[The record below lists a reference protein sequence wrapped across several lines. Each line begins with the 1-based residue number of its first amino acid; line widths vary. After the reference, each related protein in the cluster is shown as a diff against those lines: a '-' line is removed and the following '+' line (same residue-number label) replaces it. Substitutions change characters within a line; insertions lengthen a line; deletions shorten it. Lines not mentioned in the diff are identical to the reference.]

1 MTDPVGTYPDSL
13 FQHAGLAGQAR
24 LAALKAGGEVVV
36 EPSAVVGYRS
46 AGHVLIIGGER
57 DGLECAAQLRAQ
69 LHCTLIATEAAGSGL
84 SDEAIAARADALRVV
99 VLYGQPGELAGHLGQ
114 FTATMTLPDGQS
126 VSPASLTRP
135 DHPFFDLV
143 LDLRRQPG
151 LRHEIPPFG
160 YYAPAGD
167 ADKLHRMLAA
177 MPDMVGEFEKP
188 RFFAYNPDICAHGDS
203 GLTGCTRC
211 LDACPTGAIRSIGD
225 LVEVDPY
232 ICQGAGTCASV
243 CPSGAMTYAHPVPRD
258 QIGRIKRMLAAYR
271 EAGGESPVIL
281 FHDEEAGL
289 ERLMAMASALPE
301 RVLPVQISEIGA
313 VGMDVWF
320 SALAYGASGV
330 WLLDAEAVAPTVRA
344 AMRAQLDFARP
355 LLDAMGL
362 DGGRLDWLGHDC
374 DVVAYFA
381 SMRTPAVAQPASFDT
396 YDEKRGTLRLALE
409 HLYRQAPEQPAQ
421 AVLPSGAPFGQVIV
435 DRQACTLCMS
445 CPQVCP
451 TRALTDAGDTPRLSF
466 TEDLCVQCGLCAKAC
481 PESAI
486 TLEPRFVF
494 DWEQRRK
501 PIVLNEEEPFCC
513 ISCGK
518 PFATQSMIGRMT
530 EKLQGHHMFQSEEA
544 VRRLKMCG
552 DCRVVDMFAKD
563 LEGGSKPRW
572 LGPKA

>member
-1 MTDPVGTYPDSL
+1 MTEQVGTYP
-13 FQHAGLAGQAR
+13 QHAFRSEGLAGTAR
-24 LAALKAGGEVVV
+24 RAALEAGGDMVSEA
-36 EPSAVVGYRS
+36 SAPVAYRS
-46 AGHVLIIGGER
+46 AGYVLIIGSER
-57 DGLECAAQLRAQ
+57 DGLECAAELRAQ
-69 LHCTLIATEAAGSGL
+69 LHCTLIATDAANAGL
-84 SDEAIAARADALRVV
+84 SDAAVAARADEARVV
-99 VLYGQPGELAGHLGQ
+99 VLRGQPGDLAGHLGQ
-114 FTATMTLPDGQS
+114 FSVTMTLPDGQS
-126 VSPASLTRP
+126 VSPAALTRP
-135 DHPFFDLV
+135 EHPFFDLV
-143 LDLRRQPG
+143 LDLRKQPG

-167 ADKLHRMLAA
+167 PAKLHRMLAA

-188 RFFAYNPDICAHGDS
+188 RFFAYDPDICAHGDS
-203 GLTGCTRC
+203 GLSGCTRC
-211 LDACPTGAIRSIGD
+211 LDACPTGAIRSLGD

-243 CPSGAMTYAHPVPRD
+243 CPTGAMTYAYPAPRD

-271 EAGGESPVIL
+271 EAGGESAVIL

-289 ERLMAMASALPE
+289 ERLMAIAEALPE

-320 SALAYGASGV
+320 SALAYGASEV
-330 WLLDAEAVAPTVRA
+330 VMLDTDAVAPTVRA

-362 DGGRLDWLGHDC
+362 AGSRLGWFDTDR
-374 DVVAYFA
+374 DAAEVFVAA
-381 SMRTPAVAQPASFDT
+381 QAPAVVHPASFDT
-396 YDEKRGTLRLALE
+396 HNEKRTTLRLALE
-409 HLYRQAPEQPAQ
+409 HLHGQAPERPAL
-421 AVLPSGAPFGQVIV
+421 AALPAGAPFGQVFV

-481 PESAI
+481 PENAI

-501 PIVLNEEEPFCC
+501 PVVLNEEEPFCC

-530 EKLQGHHMFQSEEA
+530 ERLQGHHMFQSDEA
-544 VRRLKMCG
+544 LRRLKMCG

-572 LGPKA
+572 LGPR